1 MSAFRALKYAS
12 FTHSAI
18 YCALLF
24 CALTD
29 RETLA
34 LGWLHGWGWILMSIA
49 CLIAVR
55 ARVIPLRIEL
65 CVVILGG
72 IGPFFGTLAFVWE
85 ERRRR
90 ALSPPAP

>member
-1 MSAFRALKYAS
+1 VSAFRALKYAS

-55 ARVIPLRIEL
+55 AGVLALRVAVA
-65 CVVILGG
+65 VVVVGG
-72 IGPFFGTLAFVWE
+72 IGPFVGSYMFIRETRAR
-85 ERRRR
+85 ERVG
-90 ALSPPAP
+90 